1 VEILLVEKVGERTWQ
16 ALLKPARRLRKG
28 ERLVLEP
35 GLEGSL
41 AEDPVDGRATLDLT
55 RPAEEFLPRLGHV
68 PLPPYIHRADNTHD
82 RERYQ
87 TVYASEPGAI
97 AAPTAGLHFGD
108 EDLEALRAAGV
119 EIVEITLHV
128 GIGTFRPVSVD
139 EVAAHV
145 MDAERYRIDGAA
157 ANAIEAARST
167 GRRIVAVGT
176 TVVRTLESVLREG
189 GPLRACEGR
198 TDLFIYPGFE
208 FRVVDVLLTNFHLPR
223 STLLMLVSAFAGTD
237 RVLDAYSEAIRER
250 YRFYSYG
257 DAMLLTR
264 AP

>member
-1 VEILLVEKVGERTWQ
+1 MRADRFDYDLPRERIAEEAAPRGESRLMVVGEGVEHTEVSALPTLLRSGDLVVVNNTRVLPARLYSTRAATGGRVEILLVEKVGERTWK

-28 ERLVLEP
+28 ERLMLEP

-55 RPAEEFLPRLGHV
+55 RPAEEFLSRLGHV

-87 TVYASEPGAI
+87 TVYASELGAI

-128 GIGTFRPVSVD
+128 GIGTFR
-139 EVAAHV
+139 
-145 MDAERYRIDGAA
+145 
-157 ANAIEAARST
+157 
-167 GRRIVAVGT
+167 
-176 TVVRTLESVLREG
+176 
-189 GPLRACEGR
+189 
-198 TDLFIYPGFE
+198 
-208 FRVVDVLLTNFHLPR
+208 
-223 STLLMLVSAFAGTD
+223 
-237 RVLDAYSEAIRER
+237 
-250 YRFYSYG
+250 
-257 DAMLLTR
+257 
-264 AP
+264 